1 MPDLIVAGAGM
12 AGLCAAARA
21 RELGASVTVLEK
33 GDRPGGSMLLSSGV
47 IWRYRELERFQS
59 ECPDGERALQ
69 RVIHERLDDAIR
81 WLESIGAPVI
91 ERGTGNP
98 ITTGTRFEVRGLTD
112 ALVRRA
118 GEIRIGEPLRSLPR
132 DTPVVL
138 ATGGF
143 QADEELVRRFV
154 TPHAGELRLRANR
167 WSSGDG
173 LELGSSAGA
182 SLTPGMAE
190 FYGRNMP
197 APPARVGERDFVSLQ
212 QLYARHATV
221 ENERGE
227 RYLPRTWSEIDVV
240 QWTARQPRA
249 RAWYVV
255 DDEALGERVRD
266 RTVGEMIEAA
276 RRAGGPIERRDGRT
290 RVEVVPGI
298 TSTLG
303 GLRVDAEGRA
313 ADGLFA
319 CGGDVGGISTGGYS
333 SGLAAALVLG
343 RIAAEN
349 AIRDS

>member
-1 MPDLIVAGAGM
+1 MPGIVVAGAGM

-21 RELGASVTVLEK
+21 RELGASVTVFEK

-47 IWRYRELERFQS
+47 IWRYRDFERFRA
-59 ECPDGERALQ
+59 ECPDGDATLQ
-69 RVIHERLDDAIR
+69 RAIYERLDDDIG
-81 WLESIGAPVI
+81 WLESIGAPVL
-91 ERGTGNP
+91 ERETGNP
-98 ITTGTRFEVRGLTD
+98 ATAGTRFDVRGLTD
-112 ALVRRA
+112 ALARRA
-118 GEIRIGEPLRSLPR
+118 GEVRLREPLRRVPR
-132 DTPVVL
+132 ETPVVL

-143 QADEELVRRFV
+143 QGSRELVRRFV
-154 TPHAGELRLRANR
+154 TPHAGELRLRSNR

-173 LELGSSAGA
+173 LELGTAAGA
-182 SLTPGMAE
+182 SLTAGMEE

-197 APPARVGERDFVSLQ
+197 APPARVGERDFIPLQ
-212 QLYARHATV
+212 QLYAQHARV
-221 ENERGE
+221 ENADGE
-227 RYLPRTWSEIDVV
+227 RYQPRTWSEIDVV

-255 DDEALGERVRD
+255 EDEALTIRVRD
-266 RTVGEMIEAA
+266 RTVGDMIEAA
-276 RRAGGPIERRDGRT
+276 RRAGAPIERRGGHT

-303 GLRVDAEGRA
+303 GLRVGADARA

-319 CGGDVGGISTGGYS
+319 CGGDVGGVSSGGYS

-349 AIRDS
+349 AIHDR